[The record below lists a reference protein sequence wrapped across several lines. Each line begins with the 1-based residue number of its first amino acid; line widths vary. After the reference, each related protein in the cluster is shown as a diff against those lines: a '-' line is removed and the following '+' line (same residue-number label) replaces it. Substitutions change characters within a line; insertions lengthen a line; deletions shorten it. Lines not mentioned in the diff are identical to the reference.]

1 LKFSIIIPVFN
12 RFYLLEKT
20 LESIKCQQYENFE
33 CIVIN
38 DYSSEQNFDVIS
50 ELYNRD
56 LRFIFINNIG
66 NKGVQYARSQGLR
79 IANGDFVCF
88 FDSDN
93 LMYENC
99 LSEVSKFILLN
110 NKVDVVTFYAHVADS
125 DDNIV
130 DVFNWHTDGNIF
142 HSLIAGN
149 TYVDN
154 NNSFIKRS
162 LLLQIGELSFDCP
175 SFQEFDLHLRL
186 SKSSFYGTCEIFL
199 VRYYRRGANTISSN
213 YKLRLDGQIY
223 IFEKFYNGSLEVGKT
238 LIDKKLIEIFHEA
251 RGNYF
256 LLIRSNLSL
265 SFFQLSS
272 RYFYWLVNIFL
283 IKITYVFRKSN
294 V

>member
-1 LKFSIIIPVFN
+1 
-12 RFYLLEKT
+12 
-20 LESIKCQQYENFE
+20 
-33 CIVIN
+33 
-38 DYSSEQNFDVIS
+38 
-50 ELYNRD
+50 
-56 LRFIFINNIG
+56 
-66 NKGVQYARSQGLR
+66 
-79 IANGDFVCF
+79 
-88 FDSDN
+88 
-93 LMYENC
+93 
-99 LSEVSKFILLN
+99 
-110 NKVDVVTFYAHVADS
+110 
-125 DDNIV
+125 
-130 DVFNWHTDGNIF
+130 
-142 HSLIAGN
+142 
-149 TYVDN
+149 
-154 NNSFIKRS
+154 

>member
-1 LKFSIIIPVFN
+1 MKFSIIIPVFN

-50 ELYNRD
+50 ESYNGD

-66 NKGVQYARSQGLR
+66 NKGVQFARSQGLG

-110 NKVDVVTFYAHVADS
+110 NKIDVVTFYAHVADS

-130 DVFNWHTDGNIF
+130 DVFNWHTEGNIF

-162 LLLQIGELSFDCP
+162 LLLQIELSFDCP
-175 SFQEFDLHLRL
+175 AFQEFDLHLRL
-186 SKSSFYGTCEIFL
+186 SKNSFYGTCEFFL
-199 VRYYRRGANTISSN
+199 VRYYQRGVNTISSN

-223 IFEKFYNGSLEVGKT
+223 IFEKFYNGSLEVSKT
-238 LIDKKLIEIFHEA
+238 LIDKKLIEIFYEA

-256 LLIRSNLSL
+256 LLIRSNLNL
-265 SFFQLSS
+265 SFFLLSS
-272 RYFYWLVNIFL
+272 RYFYWLVHIFL
-283 IKITYVFRKSN
+283 IKLTYVFRKSN